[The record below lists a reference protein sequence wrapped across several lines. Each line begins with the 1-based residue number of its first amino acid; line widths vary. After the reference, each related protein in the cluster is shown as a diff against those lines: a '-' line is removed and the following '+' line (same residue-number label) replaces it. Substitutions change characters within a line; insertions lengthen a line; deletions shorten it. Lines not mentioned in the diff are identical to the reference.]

1 MSQNVIAG
9 ESRPTDLLGQN
20 QSTMGVLLARQSIQT
35 QQLQLT
41 QGYAASLELAQH
53 AAEDVV
59 GRCRD
64 TDPAQAGGIYR
75 GESGVQEGNDNQSR
89 TAETNTTMAAYGA
102 RQKRSPP
109 AALLF
114 WRAA

>member
-1 MSQNVIAG
+1 MSQDVIAG

-41 QGYAASLELAQH
+41 QGHAASLELAQH

-75 GESGVQEGNDNQSR
+75 GGSGQEGNSNPGRFTD
-89 TAETNTTMAAYGA
+89 THMTMAAY
-102 RQKRSPP
+102 RP
-109 AALLF
+109 
-114 WRAA
+114 